1 MSARVIW
8 ITGLSGTGK
17 STLAGAL
24 VARLR
29 RDNPRVVLLDGDD
42 LREAFGRVAGHERED
57 RLELAYG
64 YGRLCRLLASQ
75 GFDVV
80 IATISLFHE
89 VHDWNRRHL
98 PNYMEVYL
106 KAPLDVLAGRDPK
119 GIYNKA
125 RSGQLVN
132 VAGVDLAV
140 DEPSAPHIVL
150 DHSVA
155 RDVERDVDEIQA
167 YLKERANE
175 N

>member
-24 VARLR
+24 VERLR
-29 RDNPRVVLLDGDD
+29 KKSPRVILLDGDD
-42 LREAFGRVAGHERED
+42 LREAFGRVAGHERKD

-64 YGRLCRLLASQ
+64 YGRLCRLLSSQ

-80 IATISLFHE
+80 IATISMFHE

-98 PNYMEVYL
+98 PNYLEVYL
-106 KAPLDVLAGRDPK
+106 KAPLEVLASRDPK

-125 RSGQLVN
+125 RNGQLAN

-140 DEPSAPHIVL
+140 EEPASPHILL
-150 DHSVA
+150 DHGIA
-155 RDVERDVDEIQA
+155 RRIEQDVDEIEA
-167 YLKERANE
+167 YLKRANE
-175 N
+175 

>member
-17 STLAGAL
+17 STLAAAL
-24 VARLR
+24 VARLHR
-29 RDNPRVVLLDGDD
+29 NNPRVVLLDGDD
-42 LREAFGRVAGHERED
+42 LREAFGRVAGHERKD

-64 YGRLCRLLASQ
+64 YGRLCRLLSSQ

-98 PNYMEVYL
+98 PNYLEVFL
-106 KAPLDVLAGRDPK
+106 KAPMEVLAERDPK
-119 GIYNKA
+119 GIYNQA
-125 RSGQLVN
+125 RNGQLAN

-140 DEPSAPHIVL
+140 DEPASPHIVL
-150 DHSVA
+150 DHSVG
-155 RDVERDVDEIQA
+155 RSVERDVDQIEA
-167 YLKERANE
+167 YLERASK
-175 N
+175 